1 MNLESDK
8 KLTLEWI
15 KRPDGAVILDFYART
30 WKAFEKAAEARE
42 ISAENMIITA
52 IVETLGLEAAKSVET
67 PSLAFLKTSGGAVSL
82 LFNARTWM
90 VFEETAKAR
99 ETSAE
104 HMIMKA
110 VLGSFGAILADNYV
124 LNRFLRA

>member
-1 MNLESDK
+1 MNSEPDK
-8 KLTLEWI
+8 KLTLEWV

-42 ISAENMIITA
+42 TSAENMIITA
-52 IVETLGLEAAKSVET
+52 IVETFGLEAAKPVEN

-82 LFNARTWM
+82 LFDARTWM
-90 VFEETAKAR
+90 MFEQVAKAR
-99 ETSAE
+99 ETSTE
-104 HMIMKA
+104 HMIVKA
-110 VLGSFGAILADNYV
+110 VVGTFGAILADNYV

>member
-1 MNLESDK
+1 MQSKPDN

-15 KRPDGAVILDFYART
+15 KEPDGAVALSFDART
-30 WKAFEKAAEARE
+30 WKVFEQAAKARE

-52 IVETLGLEAAKSVET
+52 VVDTLGLQPGTPAAS
-67 PSLAFLKTSGGAVSL
+67 PAPAFLKTSGGAVSL
-82 LFNARTWM
+82 LFDRRTWKL
-90 VFEETAKAR
+90 FEETAKAR

-104 HMIMKA
+104 HMIVKA
-110 VLGSFGAILADNYV
+110 VAGSFGAILADNYV